1 MSIPPGLLQAH
12 AAKGKM
18 NPQNPP
24 VVQTKVDKAPAAN
37 KPQSA
42 SIQTDHNTRQE
53 AGSISGKEGVLDLL
67 TNPQAVKSG
76 ELVDQSGEST
86 KPSEY
91 AKPNS
96 PAKPKVMTTTPKTAQ
111 KPTVSPVDI
120 KSAGAFHRIV
130 CPSDEV
136 GGLEEAAAYINDK
149 IREIRQGM
157 KGKSPSNEEL
167 LVLTCLELYDSY
179 KGLKDKESQR
189 ILEQEDAMN
198 LIQKMIKETK
208 AVL

>member
-53 AGSISGKEGVLDLL
+53 AGGISGKEGVLDLL
-67 TNPQAVKSG
+67 TNPQAIKSG
-76 ELVDQSGEST
+76 EADQSGEFTKST
-86 KPSEY
+86 ES
-91 AKPNS
+91 AKSNQS
-96 PAKPKVMTTTPKTAQ
+96 AKPKVMTTTSKTIQ

-120 KSAGAFHRIV
+120 NIAGSFYRIA
-130 CPSDEV
+130 CPSDEI
-136 GGLEEAAAYINDK
+136 GGLEEAAVYINDK